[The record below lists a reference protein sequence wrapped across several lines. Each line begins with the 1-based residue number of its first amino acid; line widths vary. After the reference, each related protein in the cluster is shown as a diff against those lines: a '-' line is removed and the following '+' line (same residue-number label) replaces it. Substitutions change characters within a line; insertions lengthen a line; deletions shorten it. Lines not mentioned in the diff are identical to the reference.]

1 VKFWGVLTAKIGRF
15 NSKDNFV
22 ILGVLTTKIDPVRG
36 GGGEGVKL
44 IAIENSWVQI
54 ERFQSSKG
62 YVKSRSSSGV

>member
-22 ILGVLTTKIDPVRG
+22 ILGVLTTKIDPVKG
-36 GGGEGVKL
+36 GKGVKL